1 MANTKTQKEIKI
13 AKTKSEDIFEFVVDT
28 VKWQTLKDE
37 LNYSKATLFRYK
49 TKLKEIHD
57 QNGAFEA
64 LSEVFTIKE
73 MNTII
78 KIFNDFKENPE
89 KYEKKRKKKDVDL
102 SEQKS
107 VVNKHLSSMDM
118 KYDEDVE
125 TTNKEDKE

>member
-49 TKLKEIHD
+49 AKLKEIHD

-78 KIFNDFKENPE
+78 RIFNDFKENPE

-118 KYDEDVE
+118 KYDEDVD

>member
-13 AKTKSEDIFEFVVDT
+13 AKTKSEDIFEFIVDI
-28 VKWQTLKDE
+28 VKWQTLKNE

-78 KIFNDFKENPE
+78 RIFNDFKENPE
-89 KYEKKRKKKDVDL
+89 KYKKKRKKKDL
-102 SEQKS
+102 GPGEQKRI
-107 VVNKHLSSMDM
+107 VNKNLTRMDM
-118 KYDEDVE
+118 KQEEHGE
-125 TTNKEDKE
+125 TTNREDKE